1 MTKDTKRTGKP
12 ASGKT
17 ARHTGR
23 KLRRLERQLAETRAQ
38 EARRARKVEQARAE
52 DAPREVASRREKKL
66 TRAQRRAAALEV
78 RIAALQGDVAVGRTG
93 SAESDPVATPVPG
106 EPRAYCLRDRAT
118 VVITNPSFVEM
129 RNGRRGVAGT
139 CPDCGARVVRPA

>member
-1 MTKDTKRTGKP
+1 MTKDTKRAGKP

-17 ARHTGR
+17 ARHTSR
-23 KLRRLERQLAETRAQ
+23 KLRRLERQLAETRAL
-38 EARRARKVEQARAE
+38 EARRAHKVEQARAE

-66 TRAQRRAAALEV
+66 TRAQRRAAALET
-78 RIAALQGDVAVGRTG
+78 RIAALQGDVAAGRTG
-93 SAESDPVATPVPG
+93 SAEPDPVATPVTG
-106 EPRAYCLRDRAT
+106 GPRAYCLRDRAT
-118 VVITNPSFVEM
+118 VAISNPSYVDM